1 MTLVGR
7 SLQRVMDFVGSDADR
22 VVVDAA
28 GVAT

>member
-7 SLQRVMDFVGSDADR
+7 SLQRVRDFVESDADR